1 MRMQLNNRG
10 KRSPR
15 IILNIGVNLGR
26 QARAAESFEKWW
38 RTVGETPKA
47 SRVVGNGEGCPP
59 TQPSSGSGGAS
70 WTPPEGSGAQP
81 RPKLNLVNSECQRNH
96 LSWHVFQWIFFH
108 ISIVVVQ
115 LCRRFEWKEG
125 EWRTHD
131 MHGFYRAM
139 LCIRGR
145 LLAVALCPSVC
156 PSQAGVLL
164 KWLNVG
170 SHKEYHT
177 IAQGV

>member
-26 QARAAESFEKWW
+26 QAGAAESFEKWW

-47 SRVVGNGEGCPP
+47 SRVVGNGEGVSP

-81 RPKLNLVNSECQRNH
+81 RTKLNLVNSECQRNH

-115 LCRRFEWKEG
+115 LCRRFEK
-125 EWRTHD
+125 RTNDAHTTC
-131 MHGFYRAM
+131 MVFTARCYVSVV
-139 LCIRGR
+139 
-145 LLAVALCPSVC
+145 LAVALCPSVR
-156 PSQAGVLL
+156 PSVR
-164 KWLNVG
+164 
-170 SHKEYHT
+170 HKPVFY
-177 IAQGV
+177 